1 MVRAVSRACLALVAA
16 TSVAFAADEHDHDHH
31 VSELAGVRAIHAW
44 TRATDGDTA
53 LVFVEIENRSEAT
66 VVLEGGESEA
76 AASAELVG
84 FQMKDGQ
91 PVYVTLPKMPIAAGR
106 ELVLEPEGLAFRLSG
121 LGAPL
126 AQGDE
131 IEMELELEFDVGHM
145 DVHVAVEA
153 ETATHHSHA
162 GHAH

>member
-1 MVRAVSRACLALVAA
+1 MLRAVSRACLVLVAA
-16 TSVAFAADEHDHDHH
+16 TSVAFAADEPDHDHH
-31 VSELAGVRAIHAW
+31 VSELAGLRAIHAW

-66 VVLEGGESEA
+66 VVLEGGESAA
-76 AASAELVG
+76 AASADLVG
-84 FQMKDGQ
+84 FQMTDGR
-91 PVYVTLPKMPIAAGR
+91 PEYVTLPKMPIAAGR
-106 ELVLEPEGLAFRLSG
+106 ELVLEPEGLALRLSG

-131 IEMELELEFDVGHM
+131 IEMELEFDVGHM

-153 ETATHHSHA
+153 ENATRHSHA